1 MCLIGD
7 VFPDDD
13 LKPLSKKRRD
23 ALQEYGKLL
32 VLTNPTIRKF
42 IKHSIK
48 KDPGPSIRKKLRRS
62 RGPRTQA
69 IEEHITLPAPLVDA
83 QDVTPPDQIA

>member
-1 MCLIGD
+1 VTVNANSREKDAMCLIGD
-7 VFPDDD
+7 VFPDND

-32 VLTNPTIRKF
+32 VLTNPTIRKL

-48 KDPGPSIRKKLRRS
+48 KDPGPGIRKKLKALL
-62 RGPRTQA
+62 GPELKR
-69 IEEHITLPAPLVDA
+69 LKSL
-83 QDVTPPDQIA
+83 